1 MTSLIESS
9 RMRCSMSFRNG
20 RIISNLFMT
29 FIPRRVRTDSK
40 SQDRQALELHN
51 SAPAQQLLAQSERAN
66 PRAATRSPHRVTRGS
81 VADTSAGPDMA
92 HFVGRPIPCPLLDRH
107 YTQIILNT
115 PGRRRPFKLFEIQKG
130 HHVQQPES
138 VVKNRSS
145 NEDFLTVSLLC
156 RKHLAYIRS
165 PGGKSARPTRRIDR
179 FAH

>member
-51 SAPAQQLLAQSERAN
+51 SAPAPAITCAESHSLQV
-66 PRAATRSPHRVTRGS
+66 PYRVNRGS
-81 VADTSAGPDMA
+81 VAETSAAPDMA
-92 HFVGRPIPCPLLDRH
+92 HFVERPIPWPLLDRH
-107 YTQIILNT
+107 YTQIVLNT
-115 PGRRRPFKLFEIQKG
+115 PGRRRPLNPFEIQKG
-130 HHVQQPES
+130 HYVQQPES

-145 NEDFLTVSLLC
+145 KEDFLTVSVLC